1 MTLSTASLFAGPPA
15 PPTIAWPAPPHLVD
29 ADLLVW
35 AETVRDGACTSVVV
49 ASGTTVRLVDLDG
62 NACAHLLVF
71 NADEP
76 AERLDVENTLRTPE
90 RLALT
95 AGCRLLSGAGRTL
108 ATITHRSTGGHD
120 ASVSAADAALFARA
134 VARHEL
140 ATHPAPRSLAFF
152 RAVSLADDGAPVF
165 GGPVE
170 PGASVTI
177 RAELPLVV
185 LVANAPHPLD
195 PRPDATSGPVELL
208 AWRDSRTSGATAR
221 HPASRGVRGS
231 ADRAARA

>member
-1 MTLSTASLFAGPPA
+1 MTEREPPARTLQAWSDPRHDVQENHDDPLDREPVRQPPA
-15 PPTIAWPAPPHLVD
+15 PPTIAWPAPPDLVD
-29 ADLLVW
+29 AV
-35 AETVRDGACTSVVV
+35 
-49 ASGTTVRLVDLDG
+49 
-62 NACAHLLVF
+62 
-71 NADEP
+71 EP
-76 AERLDVENTLRTPE
+76 AERLDVENTPRTPE

-152 RAVSLADDGAPVF
+152 RAVSLADDGTSAF

-185 LVANAPHPLD
+185 LVANAPHPLG

-208 AWRDSRTSGATAR
+208 AWREPRTSGATAR
-221 HPASRGVRGS
+221 HPASRGVHGS
-231 ADRAARA
+231 VDRAARA

>member
-1 MTLSTASLFAGPPA
+1 MTEREPPA
-15 PPTIAWPAPPHLVD
+15 RTLEA
-29 ADLLVW
+29 W
-35 AETVRDGACTSVVV
+35 AETVRDGACTCVVI

-76 AERLDVENTLRTPE
+76 AERLDVENTLRAPE

-120 ASVSAADAALFARA
+120 ASVSAANAAPFARA

-152 RAVSLADDGAPVF
+152 RAVSLADDGTSAF

-185 LVANAPHPLD
+185 LVANAPHPLE
-195 PRPDATSGPVELL
+195 PRGRDERAGGAARVAGQPD
-208 AWRDSRTSGATAR
+208 
-221 HPASRGVRGS
+221 VRGYCTS
-231 ADRAARA
+231 PGQPRRPRIG